1 MNLNTDYFSLFG
13 LPVAF
18 ALDADALQPTWRA
31 LQQQLH
37 PDRVAADDAAAQRH
51 ALQMTS
57 HLNAA
62 YDTLRDPVKRARY
75 LLELAGH
82 GSDSERSSVVDTDF
96 LMAQMELRESL
107 EEAAALHELD
117 AIEAEAQDWLD
128 SLLHEFPRDYAAE
141 DWSEATDSLRKMQ
154 FMTRLLAEIRE
165 QRERLEDE
173 LDDF

>member
-13 LPVAF
+13 LPVVF
-18 ALDADALQPTWRA
+18 ELDANALQPVWRA
-31 LQQQLH
+31 LQQHHH
-37 PDRVAADDAAAQRH
+37 PDRAPADDPAAQRQ

-62 YDTLRDPVKRARY
+62 YDTLRDPVRRARY
-75 LLELAGH
+75 LLELVGQGGDA
-82 GSDSERSSVVDTDF
+82 ERVSVMDTDF

-107 EEAAALHELD
+107 EEAAAVHELD
-117 AIEAEAQDWLD
+117 AIEAEARDWLEALLREFPLDYVAQDW
-128 SLLHEFPRDYAAE
+128 P
-141 DWSEATDSLRKMQ
+141 EATDCLRKMQ

>member
-18 ALDADALQPTWRA
+18 ALDANGLQPTWRT

-37 PDRVAADDAAAQRH
+37 PDRAAADDAAAQRH

-62 YDTLRDPVKRARY
+62 YDTLRDPVRRARY
-75 LLELAGH
+75 LLALAGH
-82 GSDSERSSVVDTDF
+82 GADSERVSVMDTDF

-107 EEAAALHELD
+107 EEAVALHELD

-128 SLLHEFPRDYAAE
+128 SLLREFPLDYAAE
-141 DWSEATDSLRKMQ
+141 DWPEATDCLRKMQ

>member
-1 MNLNTDYFSLFG
+1 MDLNTNYFQLFG

-18 ALDADALQPTWRA
+18 ALDASSLQPTWRA
-31 LQQQLH
+31 LQQQWH
-37 PDRVAADDAAAQRH
+37 PDRAASDDAAAQRH

-62 YDTLRDPVKRARY
+62 YDTLRDPVRRARY

-82 GSDSERSSVVDTDF
+82 GSDAERVSVMDTDF
-96 LMAQMELRESL
+96 LMAQMELREAL

-128 SLLHEFPRDYAAE
+128 ALLREFPLDYADE
-141 DWSEATDSLRKMQ
+141 DWPEATDCLRKMQ